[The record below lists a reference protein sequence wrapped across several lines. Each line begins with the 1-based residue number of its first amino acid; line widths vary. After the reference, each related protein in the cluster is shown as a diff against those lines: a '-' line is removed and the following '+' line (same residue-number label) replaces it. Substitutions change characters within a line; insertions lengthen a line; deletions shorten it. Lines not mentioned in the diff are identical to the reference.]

1 VSLRSRE
8 AGAAISWGHPEIFKI
23 LDSYP
28 MIIILF
34 YPDYFYYLAFNIK
47 DQKLVVTHYISE
59 KYLFVV
65 AHNVGFL
72 KRFAGL

>member
-1 VSLRSRE
+1 MIESGVSS
-8 AGAAISWGHPEIFKI
+8 
-23 LDSYP
+23 
-28 MIIILF
+28 MIIIL
-34 YPDYFYYLAFNIK
+34 YCAINFYYLASINYDIKLNI
-47 DQKLVVTHYISE
+47 THYISE

>member
-1 VSLRSRE
+1 
-8 AGAAISWGHPEIFKI
+8 
-23 LDSYP
+23 
-28 MIIILF
+28 MTIILSCAN
-34 YPDYFYYLAFNIK
+34 YFYYLAFNIL
-47 DQKLVVTHYISE
+47 DQKLVVKGYISE

>member
-1 VSLRSRE
+1 MVGLFSHDNYLVF
-8 AGAAISWGHPEIFKI
+8 ILIIF
-23 LDSYP
+23 
-28 MIIILF
+28 IIL
-34 YPDYFYYLAFNIK
+34 P
-47 DQKLVVTHYISE
+47 QKLVVNRYISE